1 MESSVENRSPNTS
14 CNSPPEKSTKTVRRK
29 QKFRSEWLSESD
41 FSTWLIPDKS
51 DIYKATC
58 ILCKTSM
65 KAEICVIRT
74 HAKGQT
80 HMRNI
85 SGTKKQT
92 PITTFTE
99 SNINNNSNNSV
110 HRAEIKLCG
119 FLSKHNLSFKIM
131 DHLGPLL
138 KSCFPDSQIAQKI
151 QMKSTKSSAI
161 VKNVIVVSEKEYL
174 ANKLKNNKF
183 SILVDESTDISAIK
197 ALCIVIR
204 FYDCEASNIVS
215 RFWDLCQVF
224 SDTNLVDAATAEH
237 LFNIVK
243 LSFDEYQI
251 PYSNIIGFVS
261 DGCNDGVT
269 ACKQLPR
276 QCEDLARDVFN
287 LLSASAK
294 RQFALKEFQEFLDV
308 EFTTLNEIFQSEKP
322 MITSMYNAVKIT
334 YLELLQSYMQSDYIS
349 QTSLADINPTDKTRF
364 LSSTRIYAGV
374 DVINFFSSPEF
385 NERMKEDFFNGC
397 IMFLSTGCNEI
408 KSRFDFGNALVQK

>member
-1 MESSVENRSPNTS
+1 MESSVENRSPNAS
-14 CNSPPEKSTKTVRRK
+14 CNSQPKKSTKTVRHK
-29 QKFRSEWLSESD
+29 
-41 FSTWLIPDKS
+41 PDT
-51 DIYKATC
+51 YKATC

-65 KAEICVIRT
+65 KAKICVIRT

-131 DHLGPLL
+131 DHLGLLL
-138 KSCFPDSQIAQKI
+138 KSCFPDSQITQKI

-161 VKNVIVVSEKEYL
+161 VKNVIVVSKKEYL

-197 ALCIVIR
+197 ALCIVMR
-204 FYDCEASNIVS
+204 FYDCEASKIVS
-215 RFWDLCQVF
+215 RFWDLCQAF

-251 PYSNIIGFVS
+251 PYSNIIGFAS
-261 DGCNDGVT
+261 DGCNTMMGCNNSVATRFQDLCPNICIFKCICHFLHLCAST
-269 ACKQLPR
+269 DCKQLPR
-276 QCEDLARDVFN
+276 QSEDLARDVFN

-294 RQFALKEFQEFLDV
+294 RQFELKEFQEFLDV
-308 EFTTLNEIFQSEKP
+308 E
-322 MITSMYNAVKIT
+322 VHKI
-334 YLELLQSYMQSDYIS
+334 LHPS
-349 QTSLADINPTDKTRF
+349 
-364 LSSTRIYAGV
+364 
-374 DVINFFSSPEF
+374 
-385 NERMKEDFFNGC
+385 
-397 IMFLSTGCNEI
+397 
-408 KSRFDFGNALVQK
+408 